1 MSRVHIRHLRRDET
15 DTIEAVF
22 AGLSPASR
30 LRRFHAPVRRLSPRL
45 LAALADVDGQRHVA
59 LVAETRSGRRRV
71 PIGIARYV
79 RESDGT
85 AELAVAVVDRAQGRG
100 VGATLLDH
108 LVDHARRAG
117 VRELH
122 GDLLADNDAVRRLL
136 ARALPAPRFTPD
148 GATVHVSS
156 QLEPGLLTLEDLLA
170 DLEPRLLA
178 TR

>member
-1 MSRVHIRHLRRDET
+1 MAGAACRSASPDMSVNPMAPPNWR
-15 DTIEAVF
+15 
-22 AGLSPASR
+22 SPWWTEHR
-30 LRRFHAPVRRLSPRL
+30 
-45 LAALADVDGQRHVA
+45 
-59 LVAETRSGRRRV
+59 
-71 PIGIARYV
+71 
-79 RESDGT
+79 
-85 AELAVAVVDRAQGRG
+85 GRG

-108 LVDHARRAG
+108 LFADDARRAG

-122 GDLLADNDAVRRLL
+122 GDLLTDNDAVRRLL

-178 TR
+178 TH